1 MKATIILM
9 VIFLTTIGVNA
20 QDVSGKWYGIVEV
33 PGASLP
39 IVFNIEETD
48 DGFVSTLDSP
58 DQGAYGIEVKTTT
71 FVEGIL
77 SIEIP
82 GLFLKYTGQFENE
95 EIKGTFSQSGFDIP
109 LVLTRNKPEKKA
121 LQRPQEP
128 TPPFPYH
135 SEDVIFKNEE
145 AGINLAGT
153 LTLPNMDQEH
163 PAVVLITGSGAQ
175 NRDQEIFGH
184 KPFLVISDYLT
195 RHGIAVLRFDDR
207 GYGESEGDFSSA
219 TSKDFA
225 SDVQSAVEYL
235 MARPEI
241 DSKRI
246 GLVGHSEGG
255 MIAPMVAAKN
265 EKIAFIVLLAGTGM
279 KGSDLLH
286 LQVKQISRASGMQD
300 SEIEKSLKINRNVFN
315 IVSKTEDINDLKSKL
330 ETYYKSIPSEE
341 IPGGVLTDDIIN
353 YQVNMWAT
361 PWMRFFL
368 NHDPLIP
375 LKEVKCPVLAVNGE
389 KDLQVPP
396 NENLYAI
403 EKALKQSGNK
413 NHSIVIFEGLNHLFQ
428 ECETGLPSSYGQ
440 IEQTFAPIVLETI
453 TEWIVTQT
461 ESIP

>member
-1 MKATIILM
+1 MKATVILM

-77 SIEIP
+77 TIEIP
-82 GLFLKYTGQFENE
+82 GLFLKYSGEFENE
-95 EIKGTFSQSGFDIP
+95 EIKGTFSQAGFDTP
-109 LVLTRNKPEKKA
+109 LILTRNEPEKKP

-135 SEDVIFKNEE
+135 SEDVIFKNKE
-145 AGINLAGT
+145 AGIKLAGT
-153 LTLPNMDQEH
+153 LTFPYGNKKH

-175 NRDQEIFGH
+175 NRNQEIFGH
-184 KPFLVISDYLT
+184 KPFLVLSDYLT

-207 GYGESEGDFSSA
+207 GYGESEGDFSIA
-219 TSKDFA
+219 TSQDFA
-225 SDVQSAVEYL
+225 SDVQSAFEYL
-235 MARPEI
+235 MTRPEI
-241 DSKRI
+241 DSKQI
-246 GLVGHSEGG
+246 GLIGHSEGG

-286 LQVKQISRASGMQD
+286 LQVKLISRASGMQE

-330 ETYYKSIPSEE
+330 EIYYKSIPSEQ
-341 IPGGVLTDDIIN
+341 IPGGVITDDIIN

-368 NHDPLIP
+368 NHNPINP
-375 LKEVKCPVLAVNGE
+375 LKLVKCPVLAVNGE

-396 NENLYAI
+396 IENLQAI
-403 EKALKQSGNK
+403 EEALLQSGNK
-413 NHSIVIFEGLNHLFQ
+413 SYKIVKFDGLNHLFQ
-428 ECETGLPSSYGQ
+428 ECETGLPSEYSQ
-440 IEQTFAPIVLETI
+440 IEQTFAPVALDEI
-453 TEWIVTQT
+453 TKWILTQT
-461 ESIP
+461 ISIP